1 MTIVDTSVWIDYF
14 ANRSNAETLWL
25 DRAFGTVQ
33 VGLTDLILCEIL
45 QGLRDDP
52 AALRVHRHLAA
63 FPVLVSG
70 GQSIAVAAAFHYRSL
85 RAKGYTVRTTVDCLI
100 ATVCLLEGSSL
111 LHKDR
116 DFQPFEQHLGLR
128 VVHA

>member
-1 MTIVDTSVWIDYF
+1 MTIVDTSVWVDYF
-14 ANRSNAETLWL
+14 ADRVNAETLWL

-45 QGLRDDP
+45 QGLRDD
-52 AALRVHRHLAA
+52 AAASRVRRDLIG
-63 FPVLVSG
+63 FPVLASG
-70 GQSIAVAAAFHYRSL
+70 GESIAVAAAFHYRSL

-100 ATVCLLEGSSL
+100 ATVCLVEGSSL
-111 LHKDR
+111 LHKSR
-116 DFQPFEQHLGLR
+116 DFEPFEQHLGLR